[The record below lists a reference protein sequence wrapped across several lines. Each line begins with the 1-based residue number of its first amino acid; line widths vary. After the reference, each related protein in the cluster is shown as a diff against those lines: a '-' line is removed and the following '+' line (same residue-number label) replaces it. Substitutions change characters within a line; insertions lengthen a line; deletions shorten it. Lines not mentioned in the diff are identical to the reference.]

1 MAGPAIQNGAVL
13 TRQNRIIAVGPWQEL
28 RGQAEEIIDY
38 PDQVLLPPLVNAH
51 IHLELS
57 HLDHL
62 AGRDKGQ
69 PFLDWL
75 ETMLPE
81 RERLGAVGPHVLEA
95 MRTTMREQWR
105 QGVIALAD
113 IGNTRLNLQL
123 TDSFPGF
130 LLPFVE
136 YLGLTRK
143 SLVPALKK
151 LGREEGDTACTPHAP
166 YSTHP
171 ELIKALKDRARE
183 MDALFPIHVAEPPA
197 ERELIGQGRGE
208 LADFLRGRGFYED
221 VFSGVDSQGSVQ
233 YLHKLG
239 VLDSRTLLVHCVHID
254 AEELDLIG
262 KTGSRICLCPGSN
275 RFLQVGQAPVAEML
289 KQGIRPALGTDSAAS
304 NPRLSIWREMRILA
318 ESYPDVAFED
328 IVAMATKDG
337 ASALGLDQ
345 WTGSL
350 VPGRR
355 AAFLTVTLPQPP
367 GNEGAV
373 YEYLVHTG
381 DDCQVC
387 WAGEE
392 REMTW
397 PA

>member
-13 TRQNRIIAVGPWQEL
+13 TRQNRIVAVGPWQEL
-28 RGQAEEIIDY
+28 QGQAEEVIDY

-57 HLDHL
+57 HLAHL
-62 AGRDKGQ
+62 ASRNKGQ

-75 ETMLPE
+75 QTMLPE
-81 RERLGAVGPHVLEA
+81 RERLGAVGSHVIEA

-123 TDSFPGF
+123 TDRFPGF

-221 VFSGVDSQGSVQ
+221 VFSDVDSQGSVQ

-254 AEELDLIG
+254 AEELGLIG
-262 KTGSRICLCPGSN
+262 KTGARICLCPGSN
-275 RFLQVGQAPVAEML
+275 RFLQVGQAPVADML

-304 NPRLSIWREMRILA
+304 NPRLSMWREMRILA
-318 ESYPDVAFED
+318 EAYPDVSYED

-355 AAFLTVTLPQPP
+355 AAFLAVTLPRPIK
-367 GNEGAV
+367 NEGAV
-373 YEYLVHTG
+373 YEYIVHAG

-392 REMTW
+392 RDVTW
-397 PA
+397 PV